1 MRISLIVFIY
11 LAGIQILF
19 GQSRC
24 DTLDENIFV
33 LAEIMPTS
41 NITFNQLEDL
51 LNSSIDMNEYHLNDR
66 DLIHI
71 SFIINCKGED
81 FDYQVSQHIN
91 ITLQEKIIQI
101 IQESMDWTPAKQR
114 NREVDFKKIIS
125 IRIDNNQF
133 NVLDEKEMKKHNRKN
148 K

>member
-11 LAGIQILF
+11 LAGFHILL
-19 GQSRC
+19 GQFRC
-24 DTLDENIFV
+24 DTLDKSVFFV
-33 LAEIMPTS
+33 TEILPTS
-41 NITFNQLEDL
+41 NITYNQLEEL
-51 LNSSIDMNEYHLNDR
+51 LENSIDLNEYHLNDG
-66 DLIHI
+66 DMIHI

-81 FDYQVSQHIN
+81 FDYQVSQYIN